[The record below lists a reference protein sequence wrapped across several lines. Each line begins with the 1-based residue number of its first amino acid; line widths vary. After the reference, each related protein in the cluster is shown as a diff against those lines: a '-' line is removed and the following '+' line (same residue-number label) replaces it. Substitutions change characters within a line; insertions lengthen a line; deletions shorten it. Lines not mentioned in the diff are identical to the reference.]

1 MSTLAVKAASSA
13 SIKECRIK
21 ALRLYRQWQ
30 IAVPTI
36 IGIYQLDV
44 PIPVFR
50 AKIRQEFERH
60 RNVTDPRIADILI
73 HKGNVE
79 LEETMNMWKQPAQLM
94 YSFWREEQ
102 EPKPQD
108 FLSRFYEGRS

>member
-1 MSTLAVKAASSA
+1 MSALAVTTASSA

-30 IAVPTI
+30 LAAPTI
-36 IGIYQLDV
+36 VGSYQLDV
-44 PIPVFR
+44 PVPVLR

-60 RNVTDPRIADILI
+60 REVTDPRVADILI

-79 LEETMNMWKQPAQLM
+79 LEETMNMWKQPAQLL
-94 YSFWREEQ
+94 YALWREEQ